1 MYKCVYFK
9 NSVPKPLPYNHSIF
23 HLYDFMTQIWFLYT
37 FSIPEIS
44 EECFFKLKKKPQLSG
59 WEQASAKL
67 CDIDVA
73 SYE

>member
-1 MYKCVYFK
+1 
-9 NSVPKPLPYNHSIF
+9 
-23 HLYDFMTQIWFLYT
+23 MTQIWFLYT

-44 EECFFKLKKKPQLSG
+44 EECFFKLKKKPQLSV

-67 CDIDVA
+67 CDIDVD